1 MPSEPTPRQGQQA
14 MPTARPDRPTDR
26 RGGLAVLPWAIT
38 AVSIVLPALLTR
50 SLHRDTI
57 VAIPLA

>member
-1 MPSEPTPRQGQQA
+1 
-14 MPTARPDRPTDR
+14 MPTARPDRPTGR

-50 SLHRDTI
+50 SLHRYPI